1 MKLLL
6 YGGTFD
12 PPHKGHINNL
22 TAAIAAVQPDYV
34 VVMPAGIPPHKAA
47 SSTPAAY
54 RMEMCRCFEHLHPH
68 LVISDWEIRQGGR
81 SYSIDTVN
89 MLHNACPQAEI
100 YLCIG
105 SDMLLTFT
113 EWRSWQQLL
122 RRVTLVV
129 QSRQRGDDEELAAAA
144 RQLECAGGHILFAG
158 APALEISSSA
168 VRAGLVPWQQL
179 PQEVQAVARQ
189 HHLYGR

>member
-12 PPHKGHINNL
+12 PPHQGHINNL
-22 TAAIAAVQPDYV
+22 TAAIAAVRPDHV

-47 SSTPAAY
+47 SSTPGAY
-54 RMEMCRCFEHLHPH
+54 RLAMCRCFAALHPS
-68 LVISDWEIRQGGR
+68 LVVSDWEIRQGGR
-81 SYSIDTVN
+81 SYTIDTVA
-89 MLHNACPQAEI
+89 MLQKACPQAEI

-122 RRVTLVV
+122 QQVTLVV
-129 QSRQRGDDEELAAAA
+129 QSRQPGDDGELARAA
-144 RQLECAGGHILFAG
+144 RQLEQQGGHILFAG

-179 PQEVQAVARQ
+179 PPEVQAVARQ